1 MFESIRKHAKGLM
14 FLLLLLVI
22 PSFILVG
29 IDRNYFSN
37 PSVVVARVDG
47 QDITQ
52 AEWDNAH
59 RNQSDRLRTQMP
71 DIDAQL
77 LDSPAARYT
86 VLENLV
92 RERVLLAAARS
103 MHLMTSDASLAR
115 ALQAIPEIA
124 DLRKE
129 DGTLDVAAY
138 RVLVGR
144 QGLTPEG
151 FEAGVRQQLSANQVL
166 NSLESSAF
174 SSQAQT
180 QLVFNALLQRRE
192 IQTAHFAA
200 ADFMEQVT
208 PSDDDL
214 ETYYKAHADAF
225 QQVEQATVE
234 YLVLDVDAVKK
245 DIHIS
250 EDDLHS
256 YYEENKE
263 RFATQEERRAS
274 HILINAREDSPA
286 AERAQAKTQA
296 EALLAQVRKNPSSF
310 AEVAKKSSQD
320 PGSASNGGDLG
331 FFTTGAMVKPFEEA
345 VFAMNKGDISEVV
358 KSDFGYHIIQLT
370 DIKAARLPSF
380 EEKRAA
386 LEADLRQQQAQ
397 TKFAEVAETFSN
409 AVYEQADS
417 LQGAA
422 ESLGLAIQ
430 TATGITRTPQPG
442 HTGALAHERFLQA
455 LFQPEALQGK
465 NNTEAIEIAS
475 NTLAAGRIVDYQP
488 AMILPLEQV
497 KEQVRTRYIAEQS
510 AQLARQAGETQLAAW
525 RAADPQDAAS
535 KQGSLSEALTVSRDQ
550 PAGQPITIINAALR
564 APIDRLPA
572 WEGVDLGAQ
581 GYAVIKINQV
591 LEREPH
597 PPEQQQEMQRMEQQQ
612 YTQAWQAAEAAAY
625 YELLKERLKVQ
636 MKVPKPSAEPDMAA
650 D

>member
-47 QDITQ
+47 HDITQ

-59 RNQSDRLRTQMP
+59 RNQSDRLRAQMP

-92 RERVLLAAARS
+92 RERVLLAAARN

-144 QGLTPEG
+144 QGMTPEG

-174 SSQAQT
+174 NSQAQA
-180 QLVFNALLQRRE
+180 QLAFNALLQRRE
-192 IQTAHFAA
+192 IQLARFDAT
-200 ADFMEQVT
+200 DFVAQVT
-208 PSDDDL
+208 PSDEDL
-214 ETYYKAHADAF
+214 ETYYKAHTDAF
-225 QQVEQATVE
+225 QQAEQATIE

-250 EDDLHS
+250 EDDLRS

-274 HILINAREDSPA
+274 HILISASQSSPA
-286 AERAQAKTQA
+286 TERTQAKAQA
-296 EALLAQVRKNPSSF
+296 EALLAQVRKNPGSF

-320 PGSASNGGDLG
+320 PGSAPNGGDLG

-345 VFAMNKGDISEVV
+345 VFALHKGDISDIVE
-358 KSDFGYHIIQLT
+358 SDFGYHIIHLT
-370 DIKAARLPSF
+370 DIKEARLPSF
-380 EEKRAA
+380 EERRAA
-386 LEADLRQQQAQ
+386 LEAELRQQQAQ
-397 TKFAEVAETFSN
+397 TQFAEVAETFSN
-409 AVYEQADS
+409 AVYEQPDS

-422 ESLGLAIQ
+422 ESLGLEIQ
-430 TATGITRTPQPG
+430 TEAGITRTPQPQ
-442 HTGALAHERFLQA
+442 HTGALAHQGFLQA
-455 LFQPEALQGK
+455 LFQPEAIQGK
-465 NNTEAIEIAS
+465 NNTEAIEIGPQRM
-475 NTLAAGRIVDYQP
+475 AAGRIVEYQP
-488 AMILPLEQV
+488 AMLLPLEQV

-510 AQLARQAGETQLAAW
+510 AQLARQAGQAQLAAW
-525 RAADPQDAAS
+525 RTAPQDAAS
-535 KQGSLSEALTVSRDQ
+535 KEGALLSEALTVSRDQ
-550 PAGQPITIINAALR
+550 TAEQPLTIINAALR
-564 APIDRLPA
+564 APIDSLPA

-597 PPEQQQEMQRMEQQQ
+597 PQEQLEDMQRMEQQQ
-612 YTQAWQAAEAAAY
+612 YTQAWHAAEAAAY

-636 MKVPKPSAEPDMAA
+636 IKVSKPSAEPDTAA